1 PDGKE
6 RPLGIPTIR
15 DRIVQQ
21 AVKSIIE
28 PIYEAD
34 FQEFSYAYRPNRS
47 AKQAS
52 EEIRK
57 YLNYG
62 CTNVIDLDIRGFFDH
77 ISHEKMMFFVSKRIA
92 DPYIL
97 KLIREWL
104 RAGVVFEGE
113 TTYPTLGTPQG
124 GVISPLLA
132 NIYLNE
138 LDTLWARKKMDDRY
152 GQNAHLIRYSDDA
165 VILTDRDPKYAMDV
179 LKRIISLLDL
189 ELNTEKTRITT
200 AYEGFDFLGFRFIR
214 KWSEYRKK
222 EVTNVCPSGKAVQKF
237 REKIGNTIPKQLS
250 HLKPMAVA
258 IQ

>member
-1 PDGKE
+1 MK
-6 RPLGIPTIR
+6 

-28 PIYEAD
+28 PIFEAD
-34 FQEFSYAYRPNRS
+34 FKDFSYAYRPNRS
-47 AKQAS
+47 AGDAS
-52 EEIRK
+52 EEVRK

-62 CTNVIDLDIRGFFDH
+62 FTHVIDVNIKRFFDH
-77 ISHEKMMFFVSKRIA
+77 INHEKMMFFVSKRIA

-104 RAGVVFEGE
+104 RAGVVFEGARTVPCE
-113 TTYPTLGTPQG
+113 GTPQG

-138 LDTLWARKKMDDRY
+138 LDTLWVKKKMVNRY
-152 GQNAHLIRYSDDA
+152 GQNTDLIRYSDNA
-165 VILTDRDPKYAMDV
+165 VIITDRDPKYAMDV

-200 AYEGFDFLGFRFIR
+200 AYEGFDFLGFH
-214 KWSEYRKK
+214 S
-222 EVTNVCPSGKAVQKF
+222 
-237 REKIGNTIPKQLS
+237 
-250 HLKPMAVA
+250 MAA
-258 IQ
+258 LMADLESLMEC